1 LDGREDYRFSF
12 RTINIAGG
20 LDMNCMNQWVAVGCL
35 AVAPFVA
42 GCEHQAAHAEHEH
55 PAKVEHIDGSEIS
68 KVTITEPAMKRL
80 DIRTGTVTEEKS
92 PRSEKPQRAVP
103 YSSLI
108 YDPQGKTWI
117 YTSPQERVFVREE
130 VEVDYIQGDLVY
142 LAKGPEVGTN
152 VATVGVAELY
162 GTEFAVGH

>member
-1 LDGREDYRFSF
+1 
-12 RTINIAGG
+12 
-20 LDMNCMNQWVAVGCL
+20 MNFVNQWVAVGCL
-35 AVAPFVA
+35 CVAPFVS
-42 GCEHQAAHAEHEH
+42 GCQQQTAKAEPEH
-55 PAKVEHIDGSEIS
+55 PASVEHIAGSDIS

-92 PRSEKPQRAVP
+92 PRSEKTQTAVP

-117 YTSPQERVFVREE
+117 YTSPQDRVFVRHE
-130 VEVDYIQGDLVY
+130 VEVDFIEGNLVY

>member
-1 LDGREDYRFSF
+1 
-12 RTINIAGG
+12 
-20 LDMNCMNQWVAVGCL
+20 MNYLKQLVAVVCL
-35 AVAPFVA
+35 TMLPFVA
-42 GCEHQAAHAEHEH
+42 GCQEQAAHAEHEH
-55 PAKVEHIDGSEIS
+55 PATVEHIDGSEIS

-80 DIRTGTVTEEKS
+80 DIRTGAVTEEKS
-92 PRSEKPQRAVP
+92 PRSGQTQKAVP

-117 YTSPQERVFVREE
+117 YTNPQERVFVRQEID
-130 VEVDYIQGDLVY
+130 VDYIEGDLAY
-142 LAKGPEVGTN
+142 LKGGPDVGTT

>member
-1 LDGREDYRFSF
+1 
-12 RTINIAGG
+12 
-20 LDMNCMNQWVAVGCL
+20 MNCLNQRVALGCL
-35 AVAPFVA
+35 AMVPFVA
-42 GCEHQAAHAEHEH
+42 GCQEQAAHAEHEH
-55 PAKVEHIDGSEIS
+55 PATVEHIDGSDIS

-92 PRSEKPQRAVP
+92 PRAEKTQTAVP

-117 YTSPQERVFVREE
+117 YTSPQDRVFVRQE
-130 VEVDYIQGDLVY
+130 VEVDFIQGDLVY

>member
-1 LDGREDYRFSF
+1 MKRL
-12 RTINIAGG
+12 
-20 LDMNCMNQWVAVGCL
+20 NQLVALGCL
-35 AVAPFVA
+35 AMVPFVA
-42 GCEHQAAHAEHEH
+42 GCQEQAAQAEHEH
-55 PAKVEHIDGSEIS
+55 PASVEHVPGSDIS

-92 PRSEKPQRAVP
+92 PRSEKTQTAVP

-108 YDPQGKTWI
+108 YDPQGKTWV
-117 YTSPQERVFVREE
+117 YTSPQDRVFVRQE
-130 VEVDYIQGDLVY
+130 VEVDFIQGDLVY